1 MGLSRNHDRP
11 LPVTLATVAGSTGSP
26 YPYRPKHCFELRVNC
41 HDLLLRHV
49 DSGQGLV
56 RACERDGE
64 RSCSRQS
71 RRQKRATATATNT
84 DTDTD
89 SDTDT
94 GSTATD
100 TGGLVR
106 ALLINPKLNKPK
118 ASFGLATISE
128 CPILQPFSNDN
139 HKSDNF
145 ALVLSA
151 FCYATIAGL
160 FAPLKAYAEVS
171 RAFLASTVPSH
182 QRRGSGGKKH
192 RLREARLDPPP
203 EIGDPQHC
211 RC

>member
-1 MGLSRNHDRP
+1 MLETEP
-11 LPVTLATVAGSTGSP
+11 ETEAGDSNSD
-26 YPYRPKHCFELRVNC
+26 KHR
-41 HDLLLRHV
+41 HRHRLRHRHRQHS
-49 DSGQGLV
+49 DRHGRIG
-56 RACERDGE
+56 AC
-64 RSCSRQS
+64 SF
-71 RRQKRATATATNT
+71 
-84 DTDTD
+84 
-89 SDTDT
+89 
-94 GSTATD
+94 
-100 TGGLVR
+100 
-106 ALLINPKLNKPK
+106 NKPK